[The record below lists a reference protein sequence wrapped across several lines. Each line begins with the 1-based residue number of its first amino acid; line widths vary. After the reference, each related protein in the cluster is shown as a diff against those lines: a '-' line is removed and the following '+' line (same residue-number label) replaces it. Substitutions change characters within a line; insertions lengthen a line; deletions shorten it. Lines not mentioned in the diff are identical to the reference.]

1 MPSSGSA
8 SAARLGAAAMLVARA
23 GTSAYNGDV
32 ASAFL
37 HTAEHAAA
45 RAQGAQGPTLRGHG
59 RSPASQPARVGRS
72 DEGGL
77 RAGPAVATGLVLVP
91 LVGARRRQARKSGKL
106 AMLATGSARKTAE
119 VATDDASPDEVAN
132 WEMEAAK
139 LRAEVNALEAERE
152 EVKRQE
158 KLRWFKL
165 FDSDGSG
172 TVDASEIRKGLKEKS
187 GLDMDQTEAERL
199 LSRFDSNQD
208 GVLQPEEFDVERFDQ
223 TLDNI
228 RSEDRAVRE
237 AALQKEREEA
247 RKLREA
253 KELEER
259 WASLND
265 AALDTRIYS
274 ALSYLLPLLDGLRF
288 GLPLLAL
295 FPFLQPIFQV
305 LLIPVAILNLVPFGL
320 GQLLIFI
327 GLQMAAGNPELP
339 TLARFNFRQAVLLDV
354 ALFVPILLSGLFSMA
369 EDRIPVEVSVAV
381 SALVFVALAGCVL
394 YAMTCSLLGVPSAG
408 IPVISKA
415 AGQSL
420 GLTDKPE

>member
-1 MPSSGSA
+1 
-8 SAARLGAAAMLVARA
+8 
-23 GTSAYNGDV
+23 
-32 ASAFL
+32 
-37 HTAEHAAA
+37 
-45 RAQGAQGPTLRGHG
+45 
-59 RSPASQPARVGRS
+59 
-72 DEGGL
+72 
-77 RAGPAVATGLVLVP
+77 
-91 LVGARRRQARKSGKL
+91 
-106 AMLATGSARKTAE
+106 MLATGSARKTAE